1 MDLPSDVPQLPS
13 QTSQRGI
20 PKPAWDGYLKNL
32 GVWTGKRA
40 LANPEGRVLID
51 LPSRVTTQQF
61 KTSQGDLFVLWQT
74 ALRTADAIEE
84 GEEEWSQSEL
94 AEFGALAADGS
105 FSIGAQVFVGEDITI
120 DHCIFDEQWRI
131 RTTHAFDWEG
141 CLSGI
146 IANRER
152 KSTDPQQTQQQQK
165 LFEQQQQQQ
174 NQIQQAQQLAIQ
186 QTPADMTAQQR
197 AFIEP
202 VAWRNPRVL
211 FDYLLGVW
219 EGKGICIDARTANV
233 FQLTSRLRLAQGA
246 GQLVTTSS
254 ILRIGEDG
262 PTRVFEAAG
271 KIDANVILFAEANVQ
286 MLLLPG
292 GVYVCSPIR
301 IRPGRPFTVETA
313 FLMKPDCRKRILR
326 IYNRDA
332 EWINTTFLNE
342 RRAG

>member
-1 MDLPSDVPQLPS
+1 MDFPGDAPQLPPQPPS
-13 QTSQRGI
+13 ERSVSNTVW
-20 PKPAWDGYLKNL
+20 AGYLKNL

-40 LANPEGRVLID
+40 LTNPCGKVLID
-51 LPSRVTTQQF
+51 LPSRVATQRF
-61 KTSQGDLFVLWQT
+61 KTSEGDVFVLWKT
-74 ALRTADAIEE
+74 ALRTADNIEE
-84 GEEEWSQSEL
+84 GEEEWSRSEL
-94 AEFGALAADGS
+94 AEFAALAADGS
-105 FSIGAQVFVGEDITI
+105 FSVGAQVFVGEAITI
-120 DHCIFDEQWRI
+120 DQCVLDGQWRV

-141 CLSGI
+141 CLSGV

-152 KSTDPQQTQQQQK
+152 QASQQQPQQQDPQQQELQQPQQ
-165 LFEQQQQQQ
+165 
-174 NQIQQAQQLAIQ
+174 
-186 QTPADMTAQQR
+186 QQR

-211 FDYLLGVW
+211 FDYMLGVW
-219 EGKGICIDARTANV
+219 EGRGICVDARTGSTY
-233 FQLTSRLRLAQGA
+233 QLTSRLRLSQGA
-246 GQLVTTSS
+246 NRQVTTSS
-254 ILRIGEDG
+254 VLRIGDNG
-262 PTRVFEAAG
+262 PTRVFDASG
-271 KIDANVILFAEANVQ
+271 KLDANFILFGEANVQ

-292 GVYVCSPIR
+292 GVYVSSPIR